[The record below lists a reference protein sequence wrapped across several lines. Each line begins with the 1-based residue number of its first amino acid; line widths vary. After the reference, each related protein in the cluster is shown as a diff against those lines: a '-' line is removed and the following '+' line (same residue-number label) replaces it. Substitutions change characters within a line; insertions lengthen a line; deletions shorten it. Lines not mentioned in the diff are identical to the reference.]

1 MDGEALVYQLEKVL
15 QEGSTSTFMDDRTS
29 YDYLYKAA
37 VKTVEATK
45 CLTSAQTI
53 TTVADQTSYD
63 LEADFLSLYITDTF
77 NQHVVKLNDGSSD
90 YWITMRPYEAVYYSN
105 NSTSVG
111 IPWNFSI
118 RDKQTLTA
126 RITGSA
132 TSDGAS
138 SNGECTLT
146 DSAAPFTYAKAGD
159 QVHNTTDSSHGVV
172 LSVTSTSALVTALFG
187 GTNNYWTSSD
197 GYAVVPAGRRQII
210 LDPPPSSAGY
220 SLYVP
225 YIQKP
230 APVYSPYSTYRFDRD
245 YDMAIVYYAAWL
257 YKYRDREPSFGD
269 AFYKY
274 WRTEIGDVKNREDN
288 AKNKHSFRV
297 NMKKRSYGD
306 RSYR

>member
-1 MDGEALVYQLEKVL
+1 MDGESLLYQLEKVL

-29 YDYLYKAA
+29 YDYLYTAA

-45 CLTSAQTI
+45 CLTSVQTI
-53 TTVADQTSYD
+53 TTVADQSSYD

-77 NQHVVKLNDGSSD
+77 NRYVVKLNDGSSD
-90 YWITMRPYEAVYYSN
+90 YWLTIRPYEAVYYSN

-118 RDKQTLTA
+118 RDKQTITS
-126 RITGSA
+126 RITGTTTSA
-132 TSDGAS
+132 GAL
-138 SNGECTLT
+138 SNSESTLT
-146 DSAAPFTYAKAGD
+146 DSAAPFTYVKAGD
-159 QVHNTTDSSHGVV
+159 KCHNTTDSSNGIV

-187 GTNNYWTSSD
+187 GTDNYWDSGDS
-197 GYAVVPAGRRQII
+197 YIVVPAGRRQII
-210 LDPPPSSAGY
+210 LDPAPSTAGY

-230 APVYSPYSTYRFDRD
+230 APVYSPYATYRFDRD

-274 WRTEIGDVKNREDN
+274 WQREIRDVKNREDN
-288 AKNKHSFRV
+288 ARDKNSFRV